1 MMNIKILD
9 NQTINKIAAG
19 EVIENASS
27 VVKELV
33 ENSIDA
39 NARKI
44 QIEVRNGGIDYIKVS
59 DDGEGIEKEDIL
71 DAFKEHATSKLSSIK
86 DLESITS
93 FGFRGEALPSIA
105 AISDVS
111 VITKSVK
118 SIDSYGYSCDVL
130 DNKSGEIKE
139 VASNTGTTIIVRNLF
154 KNVPVRKKFLKD
166 YAKENSYIVDLVM
179 KTALANP
186 HISFSIKVDGRDRFL
201 TKGDGDQKAI
211 LYSIYGKDV
220 YDNLIEIDKSF
231 DDIVIKGLIAKPAIT
246 RSTRQDE
253 IYFVNHR
260 YVKNKTISNAV
271 ENAFSAYLMQHKYPL
286 CVLNIDIDGKNV
298 DVNVH
303 PRKLEVR
310 FTSEERVYY
319 VVFNAIDEA
328 LKKSILIPEEH
339 IDYDVEASIEEADAE
354 KDKESSDISAGPK
367 DFDALPSLGDILDK
381 KVESSIPIGNI
392 YKRFD
397 EIEFLKKRSLKVH
410 DSKTHEESFITK
422 TLTDNHKYIGQVFDT
437 YILVEYEEKL
447 YIIDQH
453 AAHEKINFEKL
464 MRQFNEGKVDSQ
476 KIFPSIVLKLTPLQ
490 YSAVEN
496 NIEEFAKVGYEIERF
511 GDNDIKVDAVPYNIF
526 NIGSKELLM
535 DMIESFADD
544 KNAEV
549 YSSIA
554 EKIASISCKKSIKAG
569 HKLSELEVKE
579 LLRELFKLDNPYNCP
594 HGRPTI
600 ISLSKA
606 EFEKKFGRVI

>member
-139 VASNTGTTIIVRNLF
+139 VASNIGTTIIVRNLF

-186 HISFSIKVDGRDRFL
+186 HISFSVKVDGRDRFL

-328 LKKSILIPEEH
+328 LKKSILILEEH

-354 KDKESSDISAGPK
+354 KDKESSDISVGPK

-397 EIEFLKKRSLKVH
+397 EIEFLKKRSLKAH